1 MKVLINDTVG
11 VMAAGRYMNPDAMIG
26 LILGTGAQF
35 RMHSKCSF
43 DTLCARC
50 ASSQPVNTGTL

>member
-1 MKVLINDTVG
+1 VKVLINDTVG

-35 RMHSKCSF
+35 RMHSKNALIPSVRAVPRSN
-43 DTLCARC
+43 L
-50 ASSQPVNTGTL
+50 SNTGTL